1 MTETTRLLA
10 RLREVTDDLCKD
22 YPGIAKADPWER
34 LYALEQGYR
43 GIDAANADLHA
54 LIEVL
59 RNRLGLSP
67 VEVADLGMEIMR
79 KREATPTN

>member
-22 YPGIAKADPWER
+22 YPGIATADSWER

-43 GIDAANADLHA
+43 GTNDANADLHA

-59 RNRLGLSP
+59 RNRLGLSQID
-67 VEVADLGMEIMR
+67 VADLGMKIMR
-79 KREATPTN
+79 DRAVTG